1 MRHVGTNCDLKTLL
15 LNIVNEKTAV
25 YHTVNGDPALLQT
38 SETAKIIKVITNF
51 IIFAVF
57 DVCNNAGSPLTL

>member
-1 MRHVGTNCDLKTLL
+1 VRHVGTNCDLKTLL

-38 SETAKIIKVITNF
+38 SETAKMIKLVITF
-51 IIFAVF
+51 IIFAVS
-57 DVCNNAGSPLTL
+57 DVLTTQDRR

>member
-38 SETAKIIKVITNF
+38 SETAKMIKLVITF
-51 IIFAVF
+51 IIFAVS
-57 DVCNNAGSPLTL
+57 DVLTTQDRR